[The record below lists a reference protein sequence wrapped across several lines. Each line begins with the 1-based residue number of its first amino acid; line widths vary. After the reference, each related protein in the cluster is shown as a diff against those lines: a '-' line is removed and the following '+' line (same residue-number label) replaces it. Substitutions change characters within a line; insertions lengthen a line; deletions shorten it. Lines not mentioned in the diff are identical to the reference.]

1 MKRREVSI
9 MGMPIVA
16 MVDGPRAKAHIAA
29 VFALLRAVDERFST
43 YKSTSEISAINRG
56 EVSPENY
63 SQPMT
68 EVFEL
73 CASAK
78 QATAGYFD
86 ITRPDGQIDPSGL
99 VKGWAIEKAAKL
111 LDDRGVTD
119 YFLDVGGDIM
129 TRGGRDGRPWWVGVR
144 HPLQRDQ
151 NVKRLALSG
160 IGIATSGT
168 AERGEH
174 IYDPL
179 TGRAPIGMQ
188 SVTVLGPSVMV
199 ADVYATTLFAMGVE
213 RGLEFITRQDG
224 YEAFIITNDWN
235 GLLTP
240 GFDRYSVDYE
250 P

>member
-1 MKRREVSI
+1 

-16 MVDGPRAKAHIAA
+16 TVGGPRAGTHIRD
-29 VFALLRAVDERFST
+29 VFALLRAVDARFST

-56 EVSPENY
+56 ELQPAEY
-63 SQPMT
+63 SEAMT

-73 CASAK
+73 SEATK
-78 QATAGYFD
+78 VATAGYFD
-86 ITRPDGQIDPSGL
+86 IRRPDGSIDPSGL
-99 VKGWAIEKAAKL
+99 VKGWAIEKASRL
-111 LDDRGVTD
+111 LDERGVKD

-129 TRGGRDGRPWWVGVR
+129 TRGGNAGRPWWVGVR

-179 TGRAPIGMQ
+179 TGRAPVGMQ
-188 SVTVLGPSVMV
+188 SVTVLGPSVMI

-213 RGLEFITRQDG
+213 RGLEFIQRQEG
-224 YEAFIITNDWN
+224 YEAFIITNDWD

-250 P
+250 A